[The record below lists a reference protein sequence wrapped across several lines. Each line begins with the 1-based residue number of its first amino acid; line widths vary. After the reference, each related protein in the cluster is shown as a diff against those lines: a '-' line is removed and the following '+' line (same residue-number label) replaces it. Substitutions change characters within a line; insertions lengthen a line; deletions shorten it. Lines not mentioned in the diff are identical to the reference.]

1 MDDLAESV
9 FISKNTLNKYIKT
22 IKEII
27 GKYDLEYIT
36 KLNAGIKII
45 GSEDSKRK
53 CIFDNVLY
61 TDFDHYITCLLYT
74 SNLREALLLMYNYL

>member
-36 KLNAGIKII
+36 KLNAGIK
-45 GSEDSKRK
+45 
-53 CIFDNVLY
+53 
-61 TDFDHYITCLLYT
+61 
-74 SNLREALLLMYNYL
+74 

>member
-1 MDDLAESV
+1 M
-9 FISKNTLNKYIKT
+9 
-22 IKEII
+22 
-27 GKYDLEYIT
+27 EYIT

-61 TDFDHYITCLLYT
+61 TDFDQYITGFTKEERTIFKDIDLDLLKDITIKQLDEHFVKT
-74 SNLREALLLMYNYL
+74 SDFNLKI